1 MEHNSIRKKL
11 YNYFENI
18 TKTKKIIIKYPEYIS
33 TRELNKLKEK
43 NQKELNEIKKSNLY
57 LQQNTINSSKSKRNS
72 FINYLNQINSSE
84 KCNENNSRIN
94 SDMFIKK
101 NFIKKL
107 KNKSVNNPRKYLEK
121 TNKLLPSNLLDYIH
135 PYEYLFSHKIKKDGK
150 IESKSKNKNLKLHLS
165 DIDFIASKN
174 LFRKKINFSS
184 RNNYSLNIK
193 QINKTEIQKNSD
205 KIKQKRINTENSFF
219 NTNLS
224 KIKSISRNKIYY
236 HLTDN
241 TCKSNKNIFI
251 TDNSSKRN
259 DRKKELLNDLDNIN
273 ERLNM
278 IKKEINETE
287 NSNYNLKIDDD
298 KEVESNLN
306 RLLSKLLNGNNSI
319 NYTNPQSIKYL
330 FKQLKKKN
338 YYNDLTR
345 QYSSYNKKEF
355 ISPYNKKFMRE
366 LLKMGIREKK
376 ESFLSNYYYHNNF
389 KIKQE
394 INQLQEKANSK
405 IRKKFN
411 KKTIKMKYLHFK
423 NIQYFNN
430 DINNYNKK

>member
-43 NQKELNEIKKSNLY
+43 NQKELNEIKASNIY

-107 KNKSVNNPRKYLEK
+107 KNKRVNNPRKYLEK

-241 TCKSNKNIFI
+241 TCKSNKNVFI

-306 RLLSKLLNGNNSI
+306 RLLSKLLNDNNSI

-338 YYNDLTR
+338 
-345 QYSSYNKKEF
+345 
-355 ISPYNKKFMRE
+355 
-366 LLKMGIREKK
+366 
-376 ESFLSNYYYHNNF
+376 
-389 KIKQE
+389 
-394 INQLQEKANSK
+394 
-405 IRKKFN
+405 
-411 KKTIKMKYLHFK
+411 
-423 NIQYFNN
+423 
-430 DINNYNKK
+430 